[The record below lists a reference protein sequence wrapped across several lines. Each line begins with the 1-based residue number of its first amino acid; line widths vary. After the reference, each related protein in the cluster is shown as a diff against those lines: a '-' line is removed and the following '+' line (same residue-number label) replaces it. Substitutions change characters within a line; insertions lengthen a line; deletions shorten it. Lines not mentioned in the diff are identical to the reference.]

1 MAESHPVCDAPAG
14 LIALD
19 EAIARLVAGMV
30 PVRAVE
36 RVGLDQARGRVL
48 ANDLLSTLDLPPFTA
63 SAMDGYALRAE
74 DAVPGAW
81 LRVTGTALAG
91 RPHTGVLA
99 AGDCTRVFTGACLP
113 PGADAVV
120 IQEEASR
127 ERDGVRLQVSM
138 PVLPGANVRL
148 QGEELT
154 AGTPLLLAGT
164 RLGPAEVGLL
174 ATVGCA
180 EVDVLRRP
188 RVALFVTG
196 DELCEPGQPLSEG
209 SIYESNRPV
218 MRALLSELGM
228 VLLDFG
234 IVRDDREALRQA
246 LARAAAEAD
255 VILTAGGAS
264 VGEADF
270 VVDTLRELG
279 RVAFWKVA
287 IKPGKPFVCGRIGD
301 TPVMGLPGNPVSMM
315 VTFDQLARPALL
327 TLAGLQ
333 PPRPLRL
340 DAVCSTR
347 LRKSPGRL
355 EFQRGR
361 FREEAGQLSVVG
373 LRGQGSHRL
382 TSMSLAN
389 CYIVLPV
396 DSAGVEPGER
406 VVIEPFGYGLHAP
419 ATAAE

>member
-1 MAESHPVCDAPAG
+1 MAESHPFCDAPAG

-209 SIYESNRPV
+209 S
-218 MRALLSELGM
+218 
-228 VLLDFG
+228 
-234 IVRDDREALRQA
+234 
-246 LARAAAEAD
+246 
-255 VILTAGGAS
+255 
-264 VGEADF
+264 
-270 VVDTLRELG
+270 
-279 RVAFWKVA
+279 
-287 IKPGKPFVCGRIGD
+287 
-301 TPVMGLPGNPVSMM
+301 
-315 VTFDQLARPALL
+315 
-327 TLAGLQ
+327 
-333 PPRPLRL
+333 
-340 DAVCSTR
+340 
-347 LRKSPGRL
+347 
-355 EFQRGR
+355 
-361 FREEAGQLSVVG
+361 
-373 LRGQGSHRL
+373 
-382 TSMSLAN
+382 
-389 CYIVLPV
+389 
-396 DSAGVEPGER
+396 
-406 VVIEPFGYGLHAP
+406 
-419 ATAAE
+419 